1 LNTPLDAPVLV
12 SRLLALL
19 DTSAALAEQLPA
31 SASRDPTPGGRTPL
45 ELSYHVPQAVVGL
58 LDAALGGRLA
68 REHLERRPPEHLATG
83 ADVARLTR
91 SVTQALAVW
100 WGANRLRLPAEVD
113 TYAGRKS
120 LLQLLEHTTVHV
132 AQHVRQLQLLLEQRG
147 ASPRPSLHP
156 ALLVDLPLPGD
167 PWAGMTLP

>member
-1 LNTPLDAPVLV
+1 LNGPLDVPVLV

-19 DTSAALAEQLPA
+19 DTSAALAGQLPA
-31 SASRDPTPGGRTPL
+31 SANREPTPIGRTPL
-45 ELSYHVPQAVVGL
+45 ELAYHVPQVVVGF

-68 REHLERRPPEHLATG
+68 RDHLERRPPEHYATG

-113 TYAGRKS
+113 TYAGRRPM
-120 LLQLLEHTTVHV
+120 LQLLEHTTTHV
-132 AQHVRQLQLLLEQRG
+132 ARHVRQLQLLLEQSG
-147 ASPRPSLHP
+147 ISPRPCLHP
-156 ALLVDLPLPGD
+156 ALLAGLPLAGD
-167 PWAGMTLP
+167 IWEGMTLP

>member
-1 LNTPLDAPVLV
+1 LNTSRDAPVLV

-45 ELSYHVPQAVVGL
+45 ELAYHVPQVVVGF

-68 REHLERRPPEHLATG
+68 REHLERRPAAHLATG

-91 SVTQALAVW
+91 SVTQAQAVW

-132 AQHVRQLQLLLEQRG
+132 AQHVRQLQWLLEQRG
-147 ASPRPSLHP
+147 VSPRPSLHP
-156 ALLVDLPLPGD
+156 SLLVDLPLPRD
-167 PWAGMTLP
+167 PWAAMTLP

>member
-1 LNTPLDAPVLV
+1 MNTSLDVPVLV

-45 ELSYHVPQAVVGL
+45 ELAYHVPQVVVGF

-68 REHLERRPPEHLATG
+68 REHLERRPPGHVATG

-100 WGANRLRLPAEVD
+100 WGANRLRLPQEAD
-113 TYAGRKS
+113 TYAGRRP
-120 LLQLLEHTTVHV
+120 LPQLLEHTTAHV
-132 AQHVRQLQLLLEQRG
+132 ARHVRQLQSLLEQCG
-147 ASPRPSLHP
+147 ASPRPSLQP
-156 ALLVDLPLPGD
+156 ALLAGLPLPGD
-167 PWAGMTLP
+167 LWAGMALP

>member
-1 LNTPLDAPVLV
+1 MNTSLDVPVLV

-31 SASRDPTPGGRTPL
+31 SASRAPTHDGRTPL
-45 ELSYHVPQAVVGL
+45 ELGYHVPQVVIGF

-68 REHLERRPPEHLATG
+68 QEHLERRPPAHCATG
-83 ADVARLTR
+83 ADVAQLTR

-113 TYAGRKS
+113 TYAGRRP
-120 LLQLLEHTTVHV
+120 LLPLLEHTVTHV
-132 AQHVRQLQLLLEQRG
+132 ARHTRQLQLLLEQHG
-147 ASPRPSLHP
+147 VSPRPSLHP
-156 ALLVDLPLPGD
+156 ALLVGLLLPSD
-167 PWAGMTLP
+167 PWSRMNLP

>member
-1 LNTPLDAPVLV
+1 MNGPLDVPVLV

-31 SASRDPTPGGRTPL
+31 SANREPTPIGRTPL
-45 ELSYHVPQAVVGL
+45 QLAYHVPQVVVGF

-68 REHLERRPPEHLATG
+68 REHLERRPPEHIATG

-113 TYAGRKS
+113 TYAGHRPLS
-120 LLQLLEHTTVHV
+120 LLLEHTTTHV
-132 AQHVRQLQLLLEQRG
+132 ARHVRQLQWLLEQLG
-147 ASPRPSLHP
+147 VSPRPSLHP
-156 ALLVDLPLPGD
+156 SLLANLPLPSD
-167 PWAGMTLP
+167 PWTGMTLP

>member
-1 LNTPLDAPVLV
+1 LNTSLDVPVLV

-19 DTSAALAEQLPA
+19 DTSAALAQQLPA

-45 ELSYHVPQAVVGL
+45 ELAYHVPQVVVGC

-68 REHLERRPPEHLATG
+68 REHLERRPPEHIATG

-100 WGANRLRLPAEVD
+100 WGASRLRLPSEVD
-113 TYAGRKS
+113 TYSGRRP

-132 AQHVRQLQLLLEQRG
+132 AQHVRQLRLLLEQRG
-147 ASPRPSLHP
+147 VSPRPCLHP
-156 ALLVDLPLPGD
+156 GLLLDLPLPSD
-167 PWAGMTLP
+167 PWAGMILP

>member
-1 LNTPLDAPVLV
+1 VLV

-45 ELSYHVPQAVVGL
+45 ELSYHVPQVVVGF

-113 TYAGRKS
+113 TYAGRRS

-132 AQHVRQLQLLLEQRG
+132 AQHVRQLQWLLEQRG

-167 PWAGMTLP
+167 PWAAMTLP

>member
-1 LNTPLDAPVLV
+1 MSKQLDVPVLV

-31 SASRDPTPGGRTPL
+31 RANLEPTPVGRTPL
-45 ELSYHVPQAVVGL
+45 ELAYHVPQVVVGF

-68 REHLERRPPEHLATG
+68 REHLERRPPEHIATG

-113 TYAGRKS
+113 TYAGRRS
-120 LLQLLEHTTVHV
+120 LLQLLEHTTAHV
-132 AQHVRQLQLLLEQRG
+132 AQHVRQLQLLLEQPG
-147 ASPRPSLHP
+147 VSPRPSLHP
-156 ALLVDLPLPGD
+156 ALLVDLPLPSD